1 MLISKNNKREPRMKV
16 ASFRLDISLLE
27 EFKMLCKKHKVQ
39 QSTVIKN
46 ALIQAIKELKGL
58 DDEK

>member
-1 MLISKNNKREPRMKV
+1 MKV

>member
-1 MLISKNNKREPRMKV
+1 MLISKNNKKEPKMKV
-16 ASFRLDISLLE
+16 ASFRLDIALLE

-46 ALIQAIKELKGL
+46 ALIQATKELKGL